1 MDCDITRDRHK
12 PLVISTPVLKSG
24 PYLATW
30 CSEAIVRYE
39 LQDDKGSSLSKASS
53 NRRDRRNCLVL
64 NWEKAA
70 YGEIS
75 LVINELRH
83 AGLCAWVWPSSIFG
97 YFEDAARSYT
107 RKNDPYHG
115 EAGDVCFGSVVK
127 AKPLI
132 FPDRRWSLFK
142 HNAAHYCQV
151 SAIEMFRSI
160 YILRKLSHPN
170 IGNMLCL
177 YAENPDVQAF
187 DTFYAIL
194 DYDGLTLRNVLD
206 HEHPLSIRCVLEI
219 VTQTVVGLAYI
230 HSFAVA
236 HGELNPSSLI
246 LVNRRS
252 NRVHASGNP
261 KWKSF
266 LLKITGF
273 GKYPLISMDQTQD
286 VDDAAKAY
294 RAPEVITQ
302 WSTFKLK
309 VMPALSTSSASG

>member
-1 MDCDITRDRHK
+1 
-12 PLVISTPVLKSG
+12 
-24 PYLATW
+24 
-30 CSEAIVRYE
+30 
-39 LQDDKGSSLSKASS
+39 
-53 NRRDRRNCLVL
+53 
-64 NWEKAA
+64 
-70 YGEIS
+70 
-75 LVINELRH
+75 
-83 AGLCAWVWPSSIFG
+83 
-97 YFEDAARSYT
+97 
-107 RKNDPYHG
+107 
-115 EAGDVCFGSVVK
+115 
-127 AKPLI
+127 
-132 FPDRRWSLFK
+132 
-142 HNAAHYCQV
+142 
-151 SAIEMFRSI
+151 MFRSI

-302 WSTFKLK
+302 WSTFKTQSDACAVDIFSFGLI
-309 VMPALSTSSASG
+309 VTELITGRVPMNLPHDLAIIEEISGLY